1 MEKLQQGDK
10 IKFTVNDVVTF
21 GEFHRYG
28 ASQDGAIIFVD
39 GVMQFIN
46 EKILEKHTE
55 MKKIIH
61 LKNSKTGET
70 YVYYAPMYKK
80 IDGVYGYLV
89 VDVDLAVQFFSEYDG
104 VVRETLDYMEVS
116 IINEGEVKFQ

>member
-1 MEKLQQGDK
+1 MNKFTQGDK
-10 IKFTVNDVVTF
+10 IKFTVNGVVKV

-28 ASQDGAIIFVD
+28 ASQEGAIIFVD

-46 EKILEKHTE
+46 EKMLEKHTE

-61 LKNSKTGET
+61 LKNLRTGET
-70 YVYYAPMYKK
+70 DIYHAPTHTK

-89 VDVDLAVQFFSEYDG
+89 VDVDLAVQFFSEHDG
-104 VVRETLDYMEVS
+104 VEMETLDYIEAS
-116 IINEGEVKFQ
+116 IINEGEVKFG